1 MKYILIIIFALLV
14 IAALSFFAFKGSD
27 KVPMAQKSEEQML
40 SEEVNIRASF
50 LIFTNGTKR
59 DFSASRYHNLT
70 DFVYLVAENPTTIHV
85 KKKGV
90 TWEDFFGTLPMK
102 LTENCLTTGAGQL
115 FCSNGFET
123 LKFYLNGVKTEG
135 VLDKEIKDGDKFL
148 ISYGEDNE
156 EEIKRQL
163 NQIP

>member
-1 MKYILIIIFALLV
+1 MRYILIIILALLV
-14 IAALSFFAFKGSD
+14 IAAVSFFAFKGSG
-27 KVPMAQKSEEQML
+27 KVP
-40 SEEVNIRASF
+40 SEEVNIKASF

-70 DFVYLVAENPTTIHV
+70 DYVYLVTENPTTIHA

-90 TWEDFFGTLPMK
+90 TWGDFFGTLPMK
-102 LTENCLTTGAGQL
+102 LTENCLTTGTGQL

-135 VLDKEIKDGDKFL
+135 VLGKEIKDGDKFL

-156 EEIKRQL
+156 EEIKKQL